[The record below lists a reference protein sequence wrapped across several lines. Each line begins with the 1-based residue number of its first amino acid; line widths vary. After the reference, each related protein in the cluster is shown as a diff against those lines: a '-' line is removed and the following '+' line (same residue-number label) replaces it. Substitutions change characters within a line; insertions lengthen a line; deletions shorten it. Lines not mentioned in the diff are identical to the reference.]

1 MRNIQS
7 RRVQVIPLGIK
18 MRIYIEN
25 SKEMLPRISNEWKKI
40 FNQKFIENNNKIE
53 GNLAEC

>member
-25 SKEMLPRISNEWKKI
+25 SKEMLTRFSWKKI

>member
-1 MRNIQS
+1 
-7 RRVQVIPLGIK
+7 
-18 MRIYIEN
+18 
-25 SKEMLPRISNEWKKI
+25 MLPRISNEWKKI